1 MALLVRQ
8 DVGEVTRPTIEDV
21 LARTEVCG
29 EGLFTATADGPVFSA
44 DGTLAVIRTDPE
56 LAGELLEIA
65 EALADLAAIR
75 VVPEA
80 MADRVRAAAVP
91 LAAPAPADPKEDGDE

>member
-29 EGLFTATADGPVFSA
+29 EGLFTATADGPIVSA
-44 DGTLAVIRTDPE
+44 DGQLVVHRTDLKQSPIPISNRFGTGRIEEGKRIDLTE
-56 LAGELLEIA
+56 LQCFRLKDYRRQVSSL
-65 EALADLAAIR
+65 DLR
-75 VVPEA
+75 
-80 MADRVRAAAVP
+80 RRK
-91 LAAPAPADPKEDGDE
+91 L

>member
-29 EGLFTATADGPVFSA
+29 EGLFTATADGPIVSA
-44 DGTLAVIRTDPE
+44 DGQLVVHRTDPE
-56 LAGELLEIA
+56 LAGEIRSALNRRVACGRNSDRFVTGGEARDLL
-65 EALADLAAIR
+65 R
-75 VVPEA
+75 
-80 MADRVRAAAVP
+80 RAARL
-91 LAAPAPADPKEDGDE
+91 LAGGPEDES